1 MNIWNKSRM
10 LDTDV
15 GGSLSLYT
23 RRETSLVADGNLIN
37 KLWKETEP

>member
-1 MNIWNKSRM
+1 M

-23 RRETSLVADGNLIN
+23 RRETCTLVADGNLIN
-37 KLWKETEP
+37 KW